1 MKDLKNRLIYM
12 WIQNIKIEK
21 ESMTVETDNKR
32 TSKPLPLPF
41 ENKRLHR

>member
-21 ESMTVETDNKR
+21 ETKDFTVNLG
-32 TSKPLPLPF
+32 TSQLTSELNRKT
-41 ENKRLHR
+41 